1 MKILKTSVVFILVF
15 FLVVTIYLVLITKKD
30 GVLKYSNDEYG
41 ISFVYPKGY
50 VLEERNFP
58 GSDMR
63 KHHGI
68 VLTLEKDLPPP
79 VQGEGP
85 VSINIDIYQNNLDSQ
100 TAEQWIRN
108 SSESNFKLGDGK
120 ISTTTI
126 SGFPAFSYRWSGL
139 YEGTTVVTSRPD
151 WIYSFSVTY
160 LEMGEEIIQ
169 DFVEV
174 RKNVKILK

>member
-108 SSESNFKLGDGK
+108 SSDSNLKLGDGK
-120 ISTTTI
+120 SFYFGLGGGIQIPLAESFGI
-126 SGFPAFSYRWSGL
+126 GPDISYRHLTAGSGGDQL
-139 YEGTTVVTSRPD
+139 SMSVLG
-151 WIYSFSVTY
+151 SFN
-160 LEMGEEIIQ
+160 
-169 DFVEV
+169 F
-174 RKNVKILK
+174 